1 MRAFVTVCLSGFVRS
16 VPFALVLPVALVA
29 CDNKDDAKTTADAAK
44 ASASTTSTASA
55 APTPTA
61 SSAAATASAAVPPP
75 KCPPG
80 LTGNPVPA
88 YCIKL
93 PATYKVKEAR
103 IQPKKGSIEYDTGN
117 GIDMLSVTYEDTPVA
132 ELAKQVEGE
141 MKFGHDKLEKKGDL
155 PAGNKWFQGSH
166 EDYARVVTLFKGP
179 PPLTLKCSFAYQP
192 TKKAPPQEAI
202 DACKSIV
209 VP

>member
-1 MRAFVTVCLSGFVRS
+1 MRSAIVSGLVT
-16 VPFALVLPVALVA
+16 ALLLITAATA
-29 CDNKDDAKTTADAAK
+29 CDDKDDAKHGAGA
-44 ASASTTSTASA
+44 ASASATT
-55 APTPTA
+55 PTPTV
-61 SSAAATASAAVPPP
+61 AATSATAATTAPAAPSSSVAPP
-75 KCPPG
+75 KCPAG

-93 PATYKVKEAR
+93 PASYKVKEAR
-103 IQPKKGSIEYDTGN
+103 VAPKRGSIEYDTGSAT
-117 GIDMLSVTYEDTPVA
+117 DMLSVTYEDTSVA

-166 EDYARVVTLFKGP
+166 EDYARIVTLFKGP
-179 PPLTLKCSFAYQP
+179 APLTLKCSFAYQP
-192 TKKAPPQEAI
+192 KKAPPQEAI

>member
-1 MRAFVTVCLSGFVRS
+1 MCLFQCALSAPFTVLM
-16 VPFALVLPVALVA
+16 A
-29 CDNKDDAKTTADAAK
+29 CDDKDQTKIAPDAAK
-44 ASASTTSTASA
+44 ASAPSASA
-55 APTPTA
+55 AAAPTA
-61 SSAAATASAAVPPP
+61 SSAAPIASAAVAPP

-93 PATYKVKEAR
+93 PASYKVKESR

-117 GIDMLSVTYEDTPVA
+117 GIDMLSVTYEDTPIA

>member
-1 MRAFVTVCLSGFVRS
+1 MRRALATALLPCLTVFS
-16 VPFALVLPVALVA
+16 AA
-29 CDNKDDAKTTADAAK
+29 CDKDDAKRGTDA
-44 ASASTTSTASA
+44 ASASATSPVTTAPASPAPATTPPPATASA
-55 APTPTA
+55 
-61 SSAAATASAAVPPP
+61 SAAAVPPP
-75 KCPPG
+75 KCPAG

-93 PATYKVKEAR
+93 PASYKVKEAR
-103 IQPKKGSIEYDTGN
+103 ITPKKGSIEYDTGSPV
-117 GIDMLSVTYEDTPVA
+117 DMLSITYEETPLA

-166 EDYARVVTLFKGP
+166 EDYARIVTLFKGP
-179 PPLTLKCSFAYQP
+179 APLTLKCSFAYQP

>member
-1 MRAFVTVCLSGFVRS
+1 MRRALATALTCLC
-16 VPFALVLPVALVA
+16 ALPAVAA
-29 CDNKDDAKTTADAAK
+29 CDKDDAKHGTDAAAPSATSAATTAPA
-44 ASASTTSTASA
+44 ASTTAPAAPSASA
-55 APTPTA
+55 
-61 SSAAATASAAVPPP
+61 AAVPPP

-93 PATYKVKEAR
+93 PASYKVKESR
-103 IQPKKGSIEYDTGN
+103 ITPKKGSIEYDTGSPV
-117 GIDMLSVTYEDTPVA
+117 DMLSVTYEETPLA

-166 EDYARVVTLFKGP
+166 EDYARLVTLFKGP
-179 PPLTLKCSFAYQP
+179 APLTLKCSFAYQP
-192 TKKAPPQEAI
+192 TKKAPSQEAI